1 MYIYQE
7 KHTFS
12 KPLGQRNLPFLR
24 KEKPMNQAYSISGS
38 QNTSHSQSNTYG
50 TQASTVAQQVTA
62 NTNNS
67 AMDAWQKA
75 TQFNS
80 EEARIQREWQERM
93 ANSIYQR
100 TVDDMKKA
108 GINPVLAAGMGLGT
122 GSVGGGSAASI
133 SPSQVYNAQ
142 TFPDSSS
149 YSDAYG
155 SSYSQS
161 ENGIVTLANA
171 LSDIAKGFYEKLSSS
186 QTINIAIDGLKDL
199 ANQTETTDKKTGKT
213 TTYDKG
219 VAGVAEKTVDLL
231 GGSVDEFKDFFNTG
245 ESKKIKYMQQR
256 LKNDKLNNKNNYQY
270 HNNGF

>member
-1 MYIYQE
+1 
-7 KHTFS
+7 
-12 KPLGQRNLPFLR
+12 
-24 KEKPMNQAYSISGS
+24 MNQSYSISGS

-50 TQASTVAQQVTA
+50 TAASTIAQQVAAAA
-62 NTNNS
+62 NNN

-75 TQFNS
+75 AEFNA
-80 EEARIQREWQERM
+80 EQAKIQRDWQERM
-93 ANSIYQR
+93 ANSVYQR
-100 TVDDMKKA
+100 SVEDMKKA
-108 GINPVLAAGMGLGT
+108 GINPVLASGMGLGT
-122 GSVGGGSAASI
+122 ASVGGGSAASI

-149 YSDAYG
+149 ISDAYG
-155 SSYSQS
+155 SSYSKS

-186 QTINIAIDGLKDL
+186 HTINIAIDGLKEL
-199 ANQTETTDKKTGKT
+199 ANQTQTTDKKTGES

-219 VAGVAEKTVDLL
+219 ISGAAEKTIDLL
-231 GGSVDEFKDFFNTG
+231 GGSVDDFKDFFNTG

-256 LKNDKLNNKNNYQY
+256 LKNDKLNKKNNYQY